1 MTLRPFRVLWPSLRA
16 HRTDLVIAVLAAV
29 GAQMVAIP
37 LPLLT
42 RWIVHRVSVINPD
55 GTDVSQDVVRGAIW
69 TFAAIVAGL
78 ALLRGV
84 LRWQQGMRGE
94 RLAQR
99 VVADLR
105 GRMYGHL
112 QQLSQGYFDRRP
124 TGKIL
129 IRFVGDANA
138 LRTWLARTVI
148 TVPAELLTILGI
160 VLALAVVTPQLL
172 LAAALPLIA
181 ILPAQLWINPRARA
195 WTREGR
201 RKQSHLCGV
210 LGERISTMNVIK
222 SVGAQSVSAAE
233 VQSLLEQTAQA
244 NIRRGR
250 LDAWS
255 HSLSA
260 AAALTSVGA
269 VGLWGVGLVH
279 GGLLNEADLLAAI
292 WLSLLLRGPV
302 TRLSGANVVHQR
314 ARVAAERIAALLGRP
329 TERGWSAALLPWS
342 GAGRTVRLRRVGYKH
357 ATGHWVFRGL
367 STTITGPGLVA
378 VTDEADR
385 AASMLLELLLRLR
398 RPHHGRIELDEA
410 DVRTLHVAEIRRRI
424 GWVDRERR
432 IADVMRMTSG
442 SETRW
447 TDEHCQA
454 VWASTEG
461 IAPEVPFERYRATLH
476 GVGGESRTTDGL
488 TRDEQMR
495 MAVCSAL
502 LNDPPILLLDNP
514 TSELPA
520 ESVRRLTEW
529 LVGVS
534 QVRLVIVATNDARI
548 VQCSSQTIHLPR
560 TGRAISYDVAPT
572 DASGEELAGTV
583 LGQT

>member
-42 RWIVHRVSVINPD
+42 RWIVHRLSIDTV
-55 GTDVSQDVVRGAIW
+55 GTDMSQDVFRGAVW

-84 LRWQQGMRGE
+84 FRWQQGMRGE

-105 GRMYGHL
+105 VRMFGHL
-112 QQLSQGYFDRRP
+112 QELSQGYFDRRP

-138 LRTWLARTVI
+138 LRTWLAKTVI
-148 TVPAELLTILGI
+148 TVPAELLTILG
-160 VLALAVVTPQLL
+160 VALAVAAITPQLL

-210 LGERISTMNVIK
+210 LGERISTMKVIK
-222 SVGAQSVSAAE
+222 SVGAQCVSAAE

-244 NIRRGR
+244 NIHRGR

-255 HSLSA
+255 HSISA
-260 AAALTSVGA
+260 TAALTSVGA

-279 GGLLNEADLLAAI
+279 GGLLNEADLLAAV
-292 WLSLLLRGPV
+292 WLTLLLRGPV
-302 TRLSGANVVHQR
+302 TRLGGANVVHQR
-314 ARVAAERIAALLGRP
+314 ARVAAERIASLLEHP
-329 TERGWSAALLPWS
+329 SERGWSPALLPWS
-342 GAGRTVRLRRVGYKH
+342 GAVRFIRLRRVGYKH
-357 ATGHWVFRGL
+357 PTGHWVFRGL

-410 DVRTLHVAEIRRRI
+410 DVRTLHVADIRRRI

-432 IADVMRMTSG
+432 VADVVKMTPG
-442 SETRW
+442 SEPRW
-447 TDEHCQA
+447 TDEHCRA
-454 VWASTEG
+454 VWGSTEG

-476 GVGGESRTTDGL
+476 NMDSESRKTDGL
-488 TRDEQMR
+488 TREERLR

-502 LNDPPILLLDNP
+502 LNDPPILLLDDP

-520 ESVRRLTEW
+520 EDVGRLTEW
-529 LVGVS
+529 LIGVS

-560 TGRAISYDVAPT
+560 TGRAVSYDLARI
-572 DASGEELAGTV
+572 DASDDVLAGPV
-583 LGQT
+583 LGKT